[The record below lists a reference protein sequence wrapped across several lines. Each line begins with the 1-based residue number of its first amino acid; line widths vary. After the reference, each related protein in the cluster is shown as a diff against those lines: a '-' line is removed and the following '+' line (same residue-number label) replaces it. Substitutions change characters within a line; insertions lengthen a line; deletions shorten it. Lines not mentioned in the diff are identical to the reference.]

1 MKRTRAS
8 VRLFLPID
16 VLNDSRASSVAQL
29 ESTCNAGDLGS
40 IPGLGRSPGERKGY
54 PLQYSGLENSM
65 DRVVLGGC
73 KVRHN
78 WVTFTFTFKWFKT
91 DTMEAWCVWWL
102 GSLLFLHTQLS
113 GTHTPAW
120 PRRVTGPV
128 QSVWFLKL
136 WPPPSAGLP
145 RGSGFTWSPLTDRAQ
160 QPAQSWL
167 VSWLELSEAHGVR
180 SCCCEL
186 LSQGLPNSH
195 QTVLAT
201 FDLGLNRAVPRA
213 SHYAASSSLENA
225 LQVTAQQTEETKCS
239 QRRKAQK
246 FWLLLT
252 RYFSVELHCEKRFTS
267 SIGIAGN
274 TLHPP
279 SPSHLTAFVSLS
291 HTCTHTLIHCQQQ

>member
-65 DRVVLGGC
+65 DRVVLGVA
-73 KVRHN
+73 KS
-78 WVTFTFTFKWFKT
+78 
-91 DTMEAWCVWWL
+91 DTTEWL
-102 GSLLFLHTQLS
+102 SLSLSNDSKQTLWRPDVCDDWAVCCSYTPKLS

-180 SCCCEL
+180 SCCCER